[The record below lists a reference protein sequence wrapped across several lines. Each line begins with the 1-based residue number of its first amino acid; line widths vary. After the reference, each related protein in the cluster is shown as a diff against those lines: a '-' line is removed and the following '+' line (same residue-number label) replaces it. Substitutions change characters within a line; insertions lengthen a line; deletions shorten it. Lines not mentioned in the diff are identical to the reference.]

1 VNVVVEV
8 AVVDAQDRQIEQLTA
23 ASGMRTRSLS
33 LEELG
38 FLVSPSTRQPDVVII
53 DLRGGRALPSSVS
66 TLRKNHPGTGVMV
79 VASTLDPAL
88 MLEAMRAGV
97 TECVPEPFS
106 GSDLEAAVGRLVS
119 TRQPVTGGQVFAFVG
134 AKGGVGTTT
143 TAVNVATALSSASA
157 GQTLL
162 VDLHLAHGDAAVF
175 LGAEP
180 RFSVVDALENMHRL
194 DVAFFKS
201 LVTRSKAGPDVLASS
216 DRALVAAGA
225 NQGIRRLVEFAA
237 RMYHYT
243 VLDVPRSDASAL
255 DALDVSAKIVIVA
268 NQELPTVRNAARIAE
283 ALRQRYGK
291 ERVWVIVSRYDLH
304 SEIGQ
309 GDVER
314 VTGSRVRATLPS
326 DYRLALQALNKG
338 RPLAME
344 NHSKL
349 SHAYRQLAEHLA
361 GIERK
366 EEAGR
371 GGGLFGKLLGR

>member
-1 VNVVVEV
+1 MVFEV
-8 AVVDAQDRQIEQLTA
+8 AVVDARDRQIEELVNA
-23 ASGMRTRSLS
+23 GGMRTRGMSLDDLGS
-33 LEELG
+33 L
-38 FLVSPSTRQPDVVII
+38 VNPSARQPDVVIV
-53 DLRGGRALPSSVS
+53 DLRGGRALPAAIAA
-66 TLRKNHPGTGVMV
+66 LKRNHPGTGMLI
-79 VASTLDPAL
+79 VASSLEPNL

-97 TECVPEPFS
+97 TECVPEPLS
-106 GSDLEAAVGRLVS
+106 GSDLQSAVSRLVS
-119 TRQPVTGGQVFAFVG
+119 AHQPAASGMVFAFVG

-143 TAVNVATALSSASA
+143 TAVNVATALSAASP
-157 GQTLL
+157 GQVLFI
-162 VDLHLAHGDAAVF
+162 DLHLAHGDAAVF
-175 LGAEP
+175 LGTEP

-255 DALDVSAKIVIVA
+255 DALDAASKVVIVA

-291 ERVWVIVSRYDLH
+291 ERVRVIVSRYDLH
-304 SEIGQ
+304 SDIGQ

-314 VTGSRVRATLPS
+314 VMGMRVTATLPS

-344 NHSKL
+344 DHSKL
-349 SHAYRQLAEHLA
+349 SDAYRELADHLA
-361 GIERK
+361 GIERQ
-366 EEAGR
+366 EGASR
-371 GGGLFGKLLGR
+371 GGGIFGKLLGR